1 MKYTAEKIK
10 MKEVVGG
17 FTERDI
23 DSKALLNTDIDSLM
37 QYKIQKRRI
46 SGTQEVEKMRI
57 EMTEL
62 KSELSEIKALLLTIA
77 KSNQQ

>member
-23 DSKALLNTDIDSLM
+23 NSKALLNTDIDSLM

>member
-62 KSELSEIKALLLTIA
+62 KSELSEIKDLLLTIA

>member
-23 DSKALLNTDIDSLM
+23 DSKALLNTDIDSLLK
-37 QYKIQKRRI
+37 YKIQKKKMIGSQEIERI
-46 SGTQEVEKMRI
+46 KN